1 MKDIEFVQMLGDV
14 GYLRQLHVR
23 GYLYDQRFQD
33 YIRGLTYLL
42 QKHWIRLIR
51 YPEGLWNL
59 KSFLREGFI
68 ESIKDPNNFERF
80 IMHSI

>member
-1 MKDIEFVQMLGDV
+1 MEFVQMLGDV

-23 GYLYDQRFQD
+23 GYLYDQRFQE
-33 YIRGLTYLL
+33 YLRGLSYLF
-42 QKHWIRLIR
+42 QKQWLRLIR

-68 ESIKDPNNFERF
+68 ESIKNP
-80 IMHSI
+80 